1 MQRPN
6 VTVYVA
12 PVGKVKKGEA
22 VEWSGQTD
30 AITREGDTT
39 RMWLKSFSGWDGD
52 IFVVE
57 FPLGE
62 VSEYAE
68 GDYVAVRGN
77 MVGVCSSSGGWPL
90 VRGTAIER
98 REDPDAG

>member
-1 MQRPN
+1 M
-6 VTVYVA
+6 
-12 PVGKVKKGEA
+12 
-22 VEWSGQTD
+22 
-30 AITREGDTT
+30 
-39 RMWLKSFSGWDGD
+39 MWLKSFSRWAGD
-52 IFVVE
+52 MFLAE

-77 MVGVCSSSGGWPL
+77 VVDVCSSYDGWPL